1 MTTTSTNPTADCTDW
16 RTIRRHRI
24 TAVFGTVAANVAVWA
39 VAVPVLGADLSVRTG
54 SGTIE
59 VRPDAVAVVTMLAGL
74 LGWTL
79 LGLLRRTRRPARTW
93 TWIACAVLLVSLLGP
108 LGAVTA
114 GGVATLLTMHL
125 VAGAGLIPTLART
138 ARR

>member
-1 MTTTSTNPTADCTDW
+1 MTTTTTTADCTDW
-16 RTIRRHRI
+16 RTVRRQRI
-24 TAVFGTVAANVAVWA
+24 TAVFGTVAANTLVWT
-39 VAVPVLGADLSVRTG
+39 VAVPVLGVDLSVRTG
-54 SGTIE
+54 GGTME
-59 VRPDAVAVVTMLAGL
+59 VGLTAVSVVTMLAGL

-108 LGAVTA
+108 LGAVTG
-114 GGVATLLTMHL
+114 GGVVTLLAMHL
-125 VAGAGLIPTLART
+125 IAGAGLIPALART